1 MYTRREFEG
10 IYPTTTVGRKDDRI
24 DASLMITKRDWKIF
38 DLAPSL
44 QYTYTHQDSNV
55 DFTAFDAHSVSF
67 TLTEK
72 F

>member
-1 MYTRREFEG
+1 
-10 IYPTTTVGRKDDRI
+10 
-24 DASLMITKRDWKIF
+24 MITKRDWKIF

-55 DFTAFDAHSVSF
+55 DFTAFDAHGVSF
-67 TLTEK
+67 TLTKK